1 MNTKTVERNVMQ
13 AMMNIIEVEERI
25 RAVYALLDSVRASLE
40 EETRKEADQL
50 KQLNEINERIAHEE
64 EEDLENDEVAEKD
77 AAIKPPTDEAVASLE
92 NQQEKPFLQAEKD
105 HMRS

>member
-1 MNTKTVERNVMQ
+1 MNTKAVESNVRH
-13 AMMNIIEVEERI
+13 AMISLIEVEEKM

-50 KQLNEINERIAHEE
+50 KQLNERNERIAHEE
-64 EEDLENDEVAEKD
+64 EEYLENDEVAEKD

-92 NQQEKPFLQAEKD
+92 NQQEKPFLQAKKD
-105 HMRS
+105 HMRG

>member
-1 MNTKTVERNVMQ
+1 MNTKAVEANTER
-13 AMMNIIEVEERI
+13 AMTLIKTLEEDI
-25 RAVYALLDSVRASLE
+25 RTIYSLLDSVRASLE

-50 KQLNEINERIAHEE
+50 KQLNERNERISHEE